1 MRAMHLSVLGI
12 GIAMTVAWMGMAS
25 ADHACTA
32 PASAAATDTPGP
44 PSVTPVAAPAS
55 APNSAPPDSAAPRAR
70 GDTGLTGAV
79 GEEEF
84 KELHDLP
91 GGKVPPAR
99 GIMVD
104 LAGTHAYLSL
114 PEHGAPPFPAV
125 VVVHEWWGLNE
136 HIKYWSDR
144 LAAEGYAAL
153 AVDLF
158 GGKVATN
165 RDSAMAYV
173 RAVDDERALAILR
186 AAHEFLASDP
196 RIAATRRGCIGWC
209 FGGGWA
215 LQQALVTPDLDAAVI
230 YYGRLVTDVERLRAI
245 QSPVLGVFGNR
256 DRGIPPEMVDEFA
269 AALVKAGVEH
279 HILRYDAEHAFA
291 NPSNPNYDRQAA
303 AAAWMEVRAFLA
315 GNLQTVR

>member
-1 MRAMHLSVLGI
+1 MRARRVQSLGVL
-12 GIAMTVAWMGMAS
+12 IAVGATWLG
-25 ADHACTA
+25 
-32 PASAAATDTPGP
+32 AAAAWQPTKETP
-44 PSVTPVAAPAS
+44 TA
-55 APNSAPPDSAAPRAR
+55 PDSATKR
-70 GDTGLTGAV
+70 GGGDSGLTGAL

-84 KELHDLP
+84 KALHALP

-99 GIMVD
+99 GVMVQ
-104 LAGTHAYLSL
+104 LGEARAYLSL
-114 PEHGAPPFPAV
+114 PERGEPPFPGV

-173 RAVDDERALAILR
+173 RAVDDEGALAIMH
-186 AAHEFLASDP
+186 AAHEFLATDP
-196 RIAATRRGCIGWC
+196 RIRATRRGCIGWC

-215 LQQALVTPDLDAAVI
+215 LQQALTTPDLDAAVI

-245 QSPVLGVFGNR
+245 QAPVLGVFGNR
-256 DRGIPPEMVDEFA
+256 DRGIPPQMVDEFA
-269 AALVKAGVEH
+269 EALVKAGVEH

-303 AAAWMEVRAFLA
+303 ASAWMEVRAFLA
-315 GNLQTVR
+315 GNLKSVR